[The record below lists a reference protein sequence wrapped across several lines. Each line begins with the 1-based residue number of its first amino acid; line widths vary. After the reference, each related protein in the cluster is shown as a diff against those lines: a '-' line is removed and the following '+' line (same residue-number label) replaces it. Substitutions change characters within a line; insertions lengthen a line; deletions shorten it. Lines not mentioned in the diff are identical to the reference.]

1 MGLVGRKR
9 QARHGLSLKSVVSSI
24 KETRILA
31 IDPSSH
37 SLAWV
42 IYDVSSDKIVLITCG
57 KIDYKKDKN
66 ISMKF
71 SAIHTGL
78 DEIVEKY
85 SPKHAIIEQS
95 IYVQNFETS
104 RIISYIIG
112 YSWGVLSGGRC
123 TVSDVNPL
131 TWKSGIGYKNLSKKD
146 AEIFGDNG
154 EKGSLQIKLKNERKK
169 RVRDIV
175 TKYFAEGDIGIND
188 DDIIDAAGI
197 GLWYATKK
205 IQQVTN
211 GE

>member
-1 MGLVGRKR
+1 M
-9 QARHGLSLKSVVSSI
+9 SIKSVVSSV
-24 KETRILA
+24 KEIRILA

-42 IYDVSSDKIVLITCG
+42 IYDVNLDKINLFACG

-71 SAIHTGL
+71 EAIHSGL
-78 DEIVEKY
+78 EQIIADY
-85 SPKHAIIEQS
+85 NPKHAIIEQS

-112 YSWGVLSGGRC
+112 YSWGVLSGGKC
-123 TVSDVNPL
+123 VVSDVNPL
-131 TWKSGIGYKNLSKKD
+131 TWKSGIGYKNLAKKD
-146 AEIFGDNG
+146 SESFKDDG
-154 EKGSLQIKLKNERKK
+154 KPGSLQIKLKNERKR
-169 RVRDIV
+169 RVREIV
-175 TKYFAEGDIGIND
+175 AKYFTEGDTSISD

-205 IQQVTN
+205 IQQGNN
-211 GE
+211 G